1 MGGFSYICGDCTQ
14 ARNGTLSG
22 KRWVSGGGVP
32 ARVPR
37 LRHFPSERRKLLP
50 SALLFGRQGSGEGRS
65 ACFFCRYWEVT
76 MAAVDSDVE
85 SLPRGGFRCCLCRI
99 TTANRPSLD
108 AHLGGRKHRHLVEL
122 RAARKAQG
130 LRSVFVSG
138 FPRDVDST
146 QLSEYFEAFGP
157 VASVVM
163 DKDKG
168 VFAIVEMGD
177 VGARDAVLS
186 QPQHS
191 LRGHRLRVR
200 PREQK
205 EFQSPASKSPKGA
218 APDSHQLAK
227 ALAEASDV
235 GAQMVKLVGLR
246 ELSEAERQLRSLVV
260 SLMQEVFTEF
270 FPGCVVHPFG
280 SSINSF
286 DVHGCDLDLFLD
298 LGDLDEP
305 QPAPKPPESPSLD
318 SALASPLDPQA
329 LACISA
335 SPPGSQPPSS
345 PQDSEALD
353 FETPSSSLAPQT
365 PDSALASETLASPQS
380 LPPASPLQEDR
391 GEGDLGKS
399 LELAEALKGEKAE
412 GGAMLELVGSILRG
426 CVPGVYRVQTV
437 PSARRPVVKF
447 CHRPSGLHGDI
458 SLSNRL
464 ALHNSRFLSLCSELD
479 GRVRPLVY
487 TLRCWAQGRGLSGSG
502 PLLNNYAL
510 TLLVIY
516 FLQTRDPPVLPTVSQ
531 LTQKAGEGE
540 QVEVDGWDCSFPRDA
555 SRLEPSTNVEPLSSL
570 LAQFFSCVSCWDLR
584 GSLLSLREGQ
594 ALPVAGGLPSNLWGG
609 LRLGPLNL
617 QDPFDLSHNVA
628 ANVTCRVAGRL
639 QNCCRAAANYCRSL
653 QYQHRS
659 SRGRDWGL
667 LPLLQPSSPSSL
679 LSATPIPLP
688 LAPFTQLT
696 AALVQLLR
704 DALGCCIEQ
713 GTKRSRSE
721 GDAAGESPQGGTSKR
736 LKRDGRTQSCEE
748 GREEQQECAGGH
760 GEDGVEEMV
769 IEVGETV
776 QDWAMQSPGHPGE
789 LSLTTREHLV
799 TGEGG
804 QPGQVALAEQGPK
817 GPDAAQEGSQGET
830 GKGAALSSV
839 SWRCALWHR
848 VWQGRRRA
856 RRRLQQQTKEGS
868 AGTEWLKTEAQVT
881 QELRGLSGGEQRPGA
896 EPLLTFVAAASQ
908 ADQSLTVTPLQDSQG
923 LFPEL
928 HHFLQVFLPQA
939 LKHLLK

>member
-1 MGGFSYICGDCTQ
+1 
-14 ARNGTLSG
+14 
-22 KRWVSGGGVP
+22 
-32 ARVPR
+32 
-37 LRHFPSERRKLLP
+37 
-50 SALLFGRQGSGEGRS
+50 
-65 ACFFCRYWEVT
+65 
-76 MAAVDSDVE
+76 
-85 SLPRGGFRCCLCRI
+85 
-99 TTANRPSLD
+99 
-108 AHLGGRKHRHLVEL
+108 
-122 RAARKAQG
+122 
-130 LRSVFVSG
+130 
-138 FPRDVDST
+138 
-146 QLSEYFEAFGP
+146 
-157 VASVVM
+157 M

-177 VGARDAVLS
+177 VGAREAVLS

-191 LRGHRLRVR
+191 LGGHRLRVR

-205 EFQSPASKSPKGA
+205 EFQRPASKSPKGA
-218 APDSHQLAK
+218 APDSHQLAT
-227 ALAEASDV
+227 ALAEAPDV

-246 ELSEAERQLRSLVV
+246 ELSQAEQQLRSLVV
-260 SLMQEVFTEF
+260 ALIQEVFTEF

-298 LGDLDEP
+298 LGDLQEP
-305 QPAPKPPESPSLD
+305 QPAPKAPESPSLD

-329 LACISA
+329 LAGTPASPSDSQPPA
-335 SPPGSQPPSS
+335 SPPN
-345 PQDSEALD
+345 SEALD
-353 FETPSSSLAPQT
+353 FEIPSSSLAPRT

-391 GEGDLGKS
+391 GEGDLGKV
-399 LELAEALKGEKAE
+399 LELVEALKGEKTE
-412 GGAMLELVGSILRG
+412 QGAMLELVGSILRG

-479 GRVRPLVY
+479 ERVRPLVY
-487 TLRCWAQGRGLSGSG
+487 TVRCWAQGRGLSGSG

-516 FLQTRDPPVLPTVSQ
+516 FLQTRNPPVLPTVTQ

-555 SRLEPSTNVEPLSSL
+555 SRLEPSTNKEPLSSL
-570 LAQFFSCVSCWDLR
+570 LAQFFSCVSCLDLR

-594 ALPVAGGLPSNLWGG
+594 ALPIAGGLPSNLWEG
-609 LRLGPLNL
+609 LRLGPMNL

-628 ANVTCRVAGRL
+628 ANVTTRVVGRL

-679 LSATPIPLP
+679 LSETPIPLP
-688 LAPFTQLT
+688 TAPFTQLT
-696 AALVQLLR
+696 AALVQVLR
-704 DALGCCIEQ
+704 EALGCHIEQ
-713 GTKRSRSE
+713 GTKRLRSE
-721 GDAAGESPQGGTSKR
+721 GGGTGDSPRGESCKR
-736 LKRDGRTQSCEE
+736 LKLDGQNKGSEE
-748 GREEQQECAGGH
+748 RAQEQKGCAGDH
-760 GEDGVEEMV
+760 SEDGVEEMV
-769 IEVGETV
+769 IEGGEMA
-776 QDWAMQSPGHPGE
+776 QDWAMQSPGEPGE
-789 LSLTTREHLV
+789 PPLTTAKLLA
-799 TGEGG
+799 TGEEEQSGHT
-804 QPGQVALAEQGPK
+804 VLAEQGPK
-817 GPDAAQEGSQGET
+817 GPRAAQEGSEVET
-830 GKGAALSSV
+830 RKGASLSSV
-839 SWRCALWHR
+839 SWRCTLWHR

-856 RRRLQQQTKEGS
+856 RRCLRQQTKEGGGGG
-868 AGTEWLKTEAQVT
+868 AGTGVEWLATEARVT
-881 QELRGLSGGEQRPGA
+881 QELRALSSAEQRPDT
-896 EPLLTFVAAASQ
+896 EPLLTFVVSVSQ
-908 ADQSLTVTPLQDSQG
+908 ADQALTVTPLQDSQG
-923 LFPEL
+923 LFPDL

-939 LKHLLK
+939 LRNLLK

>member
-1 MGGFSYICGDCTQ
+1 
-14 ARNGTLSG
+14 
-22 KRWVSGGGVP
+22 
-32 ARVPR
+32 
-37 LRHFPSERRKLLP
+37 
-50 SALLFGRQGSGEGRS
+50 
-65 ACFFCRYWEVT
+65 
-76 MAAVDSDVE
+76 MAAVGSDVE
-85 SLPRGGFRCCLCRI
+85 SLPRGGFRCCLCRV

-122 RAARKAQG
+122 RATRKAQG

-138 FPRDVDST
+138 FPRDADSA
-146 QLSEYFEAFGP
+146 QLSEYFQAFGP

-177 VGARDAVLS
+177 VAARDAVLS

-191 LRGHRLRVR
+191 LGGRRLRVR

-205 EFQSPASKSPKGA
+205 EFQCPASKSPKGA
-218 APDSHQLAK
+218 APDSQQLIR
-227 ALAEASDV
+227 ALAEVPDV
-235 GAQMVKLVGLR
+235 GAQMTKLVGLR
-246 ELSEAERQLRSLVV
+246 ELTEAERQLRSLVV
-260 SLMQEVFTEF
+260 ALMQEVFTEF

-286 DVHGCDLDLFLD
+286 DVHDCDLDLFLD
-298 LGDLDEP
+298 LGDLDDP
-305 QPAPKPPESPSLD
+305 QPVPKSPESPSLD

-329 LACISA
+329 LACTPA
-335 SPPGSQPPSS
+335 SPLDSQPPSS

-353 FETPSSSLAPQT
+353 FEIPSSSMAPQT

-391 GEGDLGKS
+391 GEEGDLSKA
-399 LELAEALKGEKAE
+399 LEVAEALKGEKTE
-412 GGAMLELVGSILRG
+412 GAAMLELVGSILRG

-447 CHRPSGLHGDI
+447 SHRPSGLHGDV

-479 GRVRPLVY
+479 ERVRPLVY
-487 TLRCWAQGRGLSGSG
+487 TIRCWAQGRGLSGSG

-555 SRLEPSTNVEPLSSL
+555 SNLEPSTNKESLSCL

-584 GSLLSLREGQ
+584 GSLLSLREGL
-594 ALPVAGGLPSNLWGG
+594 ALPVAPPPSDRWEG
-609 LRLGPLNL
+609 LRLGPMNL

-628 ANVTCRVAGRL
+628 ANVTSRVAGRL

-653 QYQHRS
+653 QYQRRS

-667 LPLLQPSSPSSL
+667 LPLLQPSSPSAL

-688 LAPFTQLT
+688 PAPFPQLT
-696 AALVQLLR
+696 AALAQALKE
-704 DALGCCIEQ
+704 ALGCHIDQ
-713 GTKRSRSE
+713 GTKRLRSE
-721 GDAAGESPQGGTSKR
+721 AGGGGDSPHGRTSKR
-736 LKRDGRTQSCEE
+736 LKLEGQESSEE
-748 GREEQQECAGGH
+748 GQEERQRCAGEPVE

-769 IEVGETV
+769 IEEPL
-776 QDWAMQSPGHPGE
+776 QDWAMQSPG
-789 LSLTTREHLV
+789 
-799 TGEGG
+799 
-804 QPGQVALAEQGPK
+804 QPGGPALPTEQHPPGGEEGQSGPAVLAEQR
-817 GPDAAQEGSQGET
+817 EGSQRT
-830 GKGAALSSV
+830 PLPSV

-856 RRRLQQQTKEGS
+856 RRRLQQQTKEGG
-868 AGTEWLKTEAQVT
+868 AGGPGTGTEWLATEVRVT
-881 QELRGLSGGEQRPGA
+881 QELRGPSRTQRGSET
-896 EPLLTFVAAASQ
+896 EPLLTFVVSISPV
-908 ADQSLTVTPLQDSQG
+908 DQTLTVTPLQDPQG
-923 LFPEL
+923 LFPDL
-928 HHFLQVFLPQA
+928 HHFLQIFVPQA
-939 LKHLLK
+939 LRNLLK

>member
-1 MGGFSYICGDCTQ
+1 MSNCCRVGVS
-14 ARNGTLSG
+14 AAASATLLQ
-22 KRWVSGGGVP
+22 P
-32 ARVPR
+32 
-37 LRHFPSERRKLLP
+37 
-50 SALLFGRQGSGEGRS
+50 
-65 ACFFCRYWEVT
+65 T
-76 MAAVDSDVE
+76 
-85 SLPRGGFRCCLCRI
+85 
-99 TTANRPSLD
+99 
-108 AHLGGRKHRHLVEL
+108 
-122 RAARKAQG
+122 
-130 LRSVFVSG
+130 
-138 FPRDVDST
+138 
-146 QLSEYFEAFGP
+146 
-157 VASVVM
+157 
-163 DKDKG
+163 G

-177 VGARDAVLS
+177 VGARDAVLA

-191 LRGHRLRVR
+191 LGGHRLRVR

-205 EFQSPASKSPKGA
+205 EFQCPASRSPKGV
-218 APDSHQLAK
+218 APDSQQLVR
-227 ALAEASDV
+227 ALAEVPDV
-235 GAQMVKLVGLR
+235 GAQMTKLVGLR
-246 ELSEAERQLRSLVV
+246 ELTEAERQLRSLVV
-260 SLMQEVFTEF
+260 ALMQEVFTEF

-286 DVHGCDLDLFLD
+286 DVHDCDLDLFLD

-305 QPAPKPPESPSLD
+305 QPVSKPPESPSLD

-329 LACISA
+329 LACTPA
-335 SPPGSQPPSS
+335 SPPDSQPPSS
-345 PQDSEALD
+345 PQVSETLD
-353 FETPSSSLAPQT
+353 FEIPSSSLAPRT

-391 GEGDLGKS
+391 GEGDLSKA
-399 LELAEALKGEKAE
+399 LEIAEALRGEKTE
-412 GGAMLELVGSILRG
+412 GAAMLDLVGSILRG

-447 CHRPSGLHGDI
+447 CHRPSGLRGDV

-479 GRVRPLVY
+479 ERVRPLVY
-487 TLRCWAQGRGLSGSG
+487 TIRCWAQGRGLSGSG

-555 SRLEPSTNVEPLSSL
+555 SNLEPSTNKEPLSSL

-594 ALPVAGGLPSNLWGG
+594 ALPVTPPPSDHWEG
-609 LRLGPLNL
+609 LRLGPMNL

-628 ANVTCRVAGRL
+628 ANVTSRVAGRL

-653 QYQHRS
+653 QYQRRS

-667 LPLLQPSSPSSL
+667 LPLLQPSSPSAL

-688 LAPFTQLT
+688 PAPFPQLT
-696 AALVQLLR
+696 AALVQALKE
-704 DALGCCIEQ
+704 ALGCHIEQ
-713 GTKRSRSE
+713 GTKRLRSE
-721 GDAAGESPQGGTSKR
+721 GGGVGETLQGGMSKR
-736 LKRDGRTQSCEE
+736 LKLDGQKSSEE
-748 GREEQQECAGGH
+748 GKEEQQGCAGEP

-769 IEVGETV
+769 IEAGEPL
-776 QDWAMQSPGHPGE
+776 QDWAMQSPG
-789 LSLTTREHLV
+789 
-799 TGEGG
+799 
-804 QPGQVALAEQGPK
+804 QPGDPALPTGQCQTLGDEGQSGPAVLAEQ
-817 GPDAAQEGSQGET
+817 QEGPQGET
-830 GKGAALSSV
+830 GKGTSLSSV

-856 RRRLQQQTKEGS
+856 RRRLQQQTKEGGGGGPRTG
-868 AGTEWLKTEAQVT
+868 AEWLATEARVT
-881 QELRGLSGGEQRPGA
+881 QELRGPSSAERGSEA
-896 EPLLTFVAAASQ
+896 EPLLTFVVSTSP

-923 LFPEL
+923 LFPDL
-928 HHFLQVFLPQA
+928 HHFLQIFVPQA
-939 LKHLLK
+939 LRNLK

>member
-1 MGGFSYICGDCTQ
+1 
-14 ARNGTLSG
+14 
-22 KRWVSGGGVP
+22 
-32 ARVPR
+32 
-37 LRHFPSERRKLLP
+37 
-50 SALLFGRQGSGEGRS
+50 
-65 ACFFCRYWEVT
+65 
-76 MAAVDSDVE
+76 MAAVGSDVE
-85 SLPRGGFRCCLCRI
+85 SLPRGAFRCRLCHV

-146 QLSEYFEAFGP
+146 QLSEYFQAFGP

-177 VGARDAVLS
+177 VGSREAVLS

-191 LRGHRLRVR
+191 LGGQRLRVR

-205 EFQSPASKSPKGA
+205 EFQKPASKSPKGA
-218 APDSHQLAK
+218 APDSHQLAT
-227 ALAEASDV
+227 ALAEAPDV
-235 GAQMVKLVGLR
+235 GAQMAKLVGLR
-246 ELSEAERQLRSLVV
+246 ELSQAERQLRSLVV
-260 SLMQEVFTEF
+260 ALIQEVFTEF

-286 DVHGCDLDLFLD
+286 DVHDCDLDLFLD
-298 LGDLDEP
+298 LGDLEEP
-305 QPAPKPPESPSLD
+305 PPVPKAPESPSLD

-329 LACISA
+329 LACTPA
-335 SPPGSQPPSS
+335 SSSDSQPPAS

-353 FETPSSSLAPQT
+353 FEIPSSSVAPQT

-391 GEGDLGKS
+391 GEGELGKA
-399 LELAEALKGEKAE
+399 LELAEAPKGEKTE
-412 GGAMLELVGSILRG
+412 QGAMLELVGSILRG

-447 CHRPSGLHGDI
+447 CHRPSGLHGDV

-479 GRVRPLVY
+479 ERVRPLVY
-487 TLRCWAQGRGLSGSG
+487 TLRCWAQGRGL
-502 PLLNNYAL
+502 
-510 TLLVIY
+510 T
-516 FLQTRDPPVLPTVSQ
+516 
-531 LTQKAGEGE
+531 GEGE
-540 QVEVDGWDCSFPRDA
+540 QVVVDGWDCSFPRDA
-555 SRLEPSTNVEPLSSL
+555 SRLEPSANKEPLSSL

-594 ALPVAGGLPSNLWGG
+594 ALPVAGGLPSNRWEG
-609 LRLGPLNL
+609 LRLGPMNL

-628 ANVTCRVAGRL
+628 ANVTSRVAGRL
-639 QNCCRAAANYCRSL
+639 QNCCRAAASYCRSL

-667 LPLLQPSSPSSL
+667 LPLLQPSSPSAL
-679 LSATPIPLP
+679 LSATPIPFP
-688 LAPFTQLT
+688 PAPFTQLT
-696 AALVQLLR
+696 AALAQVLR
-704 DALGCCIEQ
+704 EALGCQLEQ
-713 GTKRSRSE
+713 GTKRLRPE
-721 GDAAGESPQGGTSKR
+721 GGGTGDPPREGSRKR
-736 LKRDGRTQSCEE
+736 LKIDRQKNSPEDG
-748 GREEQQECAGGH
+748 EQEPQGCAGAPS
-760 GEDGVEEMV
+760 GEGLEEMV
-769 IEVGETV
+769 TEVGEAT
-776 QDWAMQSPGHPGE
+776 QDWALQSPGQPAAPPLPTAKLLAPGE
-789 LSLTTREHLV
+789 E
-799 TGEGG
+799 
-804 QPGQVALAEQGPK
+804 QPGHAGPQAAEEGAQV
-817 GPDAAQEGSQGET
+817 ET
-830 GKGAALSSV
+830 KKGASLSPV

-856 RRRLQQQTKEGS
+856 RRCLQQQAT
-868 AGTEWLKTEAQVT
+868 AGTAGGAGTGVAWLATEARVT
-881 QELRGLSGGEQRPGA
+881 QELRALGSAEQRPEA
-896 EPLLTFVAAASQ
+896 EPLLTFVVSASQ
-908 ADQSLTVTPLQDSQG
+908 ADQALTVTPLQDSQG
-923 LFPEL
+923 LFPDL

-939 LKHLLK
+939 LRSLLK

>member
-1 MGGFSYICGDCTQ
+1 
-14 ARNGTLSG
+14 
-22 KRWVSGGGVP
+22 
-32 ARVPR
+32 
-37 LRHFPSERRKLLP
+37 
-50 SALLFGRQGSGEGRS
+50 
-65 ACFFCRYWEVT
+65 

-85 SLPRGGFRCCLCRI
+85 PLPRGGFRCCLCHV
-99 TTANRPSLD
+99 TTANRPSLE

-146 QLSEYFEAFGP
+146 QLSEYFQAFGP

-177 VGARDAVLS
+177 VGAREAVLS

-191 LRGHRLRVR
+191 LGGHRLRVR

-205 EFQSPASKSPKGA
+205 EFQSPASKSPKGV

-227 ALAEASDV
+227 ALAEAPDV
-235 GAQMVKLVGLR
+235 EAQMVKLVGLR

-260 SLMQEVFTEF
+260 ALVQEVFTEF

-305 QPAPKPPESPSLD
+305 QPAPKAAESPSLD

-329 LACISA
+329 LACTPA
-335 SPPGSQPPSS
+335 SPPDSQPPAS

-353 FETPSSSLAPQT
+353 CEAPSSSLAPRT

-380 LPPASPLQEDR
+380 LPTSSPLQEDR
-391 GEGDLGKS
+391 GEGGLGKAM
-399 LELAEALKGEKAE
+399 EPAEALKGEKAE

-555 SRLEPSTNVEPLSSL
+555 SRLEPSTNKESLSSL

-594 ALPVAGGLPSNLWGG
+594 ALPVAGGLPSNLWEG
-609 LRLGPLNL
+609 LRLGPMNL

-628 ANVTCRVAGRL
+628 ANVTSRVAGRL
-639 QNCCRAAANYCRSL
+639 QNCCQAAASYCRSL
-653 QYQHRS
+653 QYQCRS

-688 LAPFTQLT
+688 PAPFTQLT
-696 AALVQLLR
+696 AALAQVLQE
-704 DALGCCIEQ
+704 ALGCHIEQ
-713 GTKRSRSE
+713 GTKRLRSE
-721 GDAAGESPQGGTSKR
+721 GGGTGEPPQGGTSKR
-736 LKRDGRTQSCEE
+736 LKLDGQKKSCEE
-748 GREEQQECAGGH
+748 GQEEQQGCARDH
-760 GEDGVEEMV
+760 GEEGVEEMV
-769 IEVGETV
+769 IEVGESV
-776 QDWAMQSPGHPGE
+776 QDCAMRSP
-789 LSLTTREHLV
+789 
-799 TGEGG
+799 G
-804 QPGQVALAEQGPK
+804 QPGEPAPMAGRHLGTGEEGQSGPAALAEQGPR
-817 GPDAAQEGSQGET
+817 GPEAAREGSRAEA
-830 GKGAALSSV
+830 GKGASLSSV
-839 SWRCALWHR
+839 GWRCALCHR

-856 RRRLQQQTKEGS
+856 RRRLQQQTKEGGGAG
-868 AGTEWLKTEAQVT
+868 AGTGAEWLATEARVT
-881 QELRGLSGGEQRPGA
+881 RQLRGLSSTEQAPGA
-896 EPLLTFVAAASQ
+896 EPLLTFVVSVSQ
-908 ADQSLTVTPLQDSQG
+908 ADQTLTVTPLRDSQG
-923 LFPEL
+923 LFPDL

-939 LKHLLK
+939 LRNLLK

>member
-1 MGGFSYICGDCTQ
+1 
-14 ARNGTLSG
+14 
-22 KRWVSGGGVP
+22 
-32 ARVPR
+32 
-37 LRHFPSERRKLLP
+37 
-50 SALLFGRQGSGEGRS
+50 
-65 ACFFCRYWEVT
+65 

-85 SLPRGGFRCCLCRI
+85 SLPRGGFRCCLCHV

-138 FPRDVDST
+138 FPRNVDST
-146 QLSEYFEAFGP
+146 QLSEYFQAFGP

-177 VGARDAVLS
+177 VGAREAVLS

-191 LRGHRLRVR
+191 LGGHRLRVR

-205 EFQSPASKSPKGA
+205 EFQRPASKSPKGA
-218 APDSHQLAK
+218 APDSHQLAT
-227 ALAEASDV
+227 ALAEAPDV

-246 ELSEAERQLRSLVV
+246 ELSQAEQQLRSLVV
-260 SLMQEVFTEF
+260 ALIQEVFTEF

-298 LGDLDEP
+298 LGDLQEP
-305 QPAPKPPESPSLD
+305 QPAPKAPESPSLD

-329 LACISA
+329 LAGTPASPSDSQPPA
-335 SPPGSQPPSS
+335 SPPN
-345 PQDSEALD
+345 SEALD
-353 FETPSSSLAPQT
+353 FEIPSSSLAPRT

-391 GEGDLGKS
+391 GEGDLGKV
-399 LELAEALKGEKAE
+399 LELVEALKGEKTE
-412 GGAMLELVGSILRG
+412 QGAMLELVGSILRG

-479 GRVRPLVY
+479 ERVRPLVY
-487 TLRCWAQGRGLSGSG
+487 TVRCWAQGRGLSGSG

-516 FLQTRDPPVLPTVSQ
+516 FLQTRNPPVLPTVTQ
-531 LTQKAGEGE
+531 LTQKAG
-540 QVEVDGWDCSFPRDA
+540 
-555 SRLEPSTNVEPLSSL
+555 SL
-570 LAQFFSCVSCWDLR
+570 LAQFFSCVSCLDLR

-594 ALPVAGGLPSNLWGG
+594 ALPIAGGLPSNLWEG
-609 LRLGPLNL
+609 LRLGPMNL

-628 ANVTCRVAGRL
+628 ANVTTRVVGRL

-679 LSATPIPLP
+679 LSETPIPLP
-688 LAPFTQLT
+688 TAPFTQLT
-696 AALVQLLR
+696 AALVQVLR
-704 DALGCCIEQ
+704 EALGCHIEQ
-713 GTKRSRSE
+713 GTKRLRSE
-721 GDAAGESPQGGTSKR
+721 GGGTGDSPRGESCKR
-736 LKRDGRTQSCEE
+736 LKLDGQNKGSEE
-748 GREEQQECAGGH
+748 RAQEQKGCAGDH
-760 GEDGVEEMV
+760 SEDGVEEMV
-769 IEVGETV
+769 IEGGEMA
-776 QDWAMQSPGHPGE
+776 QDWAMQSPGEPGE
-789 LSLTTREHLV
+789 PPLTTAKLLA
-799 TGEGG
+799 TGEEEQSGHT
-804 QPGQVALAEQGPK
+804 VLAEQGPK
-817 GPDAAQEGSQGET
+817 GPRAAQEGSEVET
-830 GKGAALSSV
+830 RKGASLSSV
-839 SWRCALWHR
+839 SWRCTLWHR

-856 RRRLQQQTKEGS
+856 RRCLRQQTKEGGGGG
-868 AGTEWLKTEAQVT
+868 AGTGVEWLATEARVT
-881 QELRGLSGGEQRPGA
+881 QELRALSSAEQRPDT
-896 EPLLTFVAAASQ
+896 EPLLTFVVSVSQ
-908 ADQSLTVTPLQDSQG
+908 ADQALTVTPLQDSQG
-923 LFPEL
+923 LFPDL

-939 LKHLLK
+939 LRNLLK

>member
-1 MGGFSYICGDCTQ
+1 
-14 ARNGTLSG
+14 
-22 KRWVSGGGVP
+22 
-32 ARVPR
+32 
-37 LRHFPSERRKLLP
+37 
-50 SALLFGRQGSGEGRS
+50 
-65 ACFFCRYWEVT
+65 

-85 SLPRGGFRCCLCRI
+85 SLPRGAFRCCLCHV

-138 FPRDVDST
+138 FPRNVDST
-146 QLSEYFEAFGP
+146 QLSEYFQAFGP

-177 VGARDAVLS
+177 VGAQEALLS

-191 LRGHRLRVR
+191 LGGHRLRVR

-205 EFQSPASKSPKGA
+205 EFQRPASKSPKGA
-218 APDSHQLAK
+218 APDGHQLAT
-227 ALAEASDV
+227 ALAEAPDV

-246 ELSEAERQLRSLVV
+246 ELSQAERQLRSLVV
-260 SLMQEVFTEF
+260 ALIQEVFTEF

-280 SSINSF
+280 SSVNSF

-298 LGDLDEP
+298 LGDLEEP
-305 QPAPKPPESPSLD
+305 QPVPKAPESPSLD
-318 SALASPLDPQA
+318 SALASPVDPQA
-329 LACISA
+329 LACTPA
-335 SPPGSQPPSS
+335 SPPDSQPPSS

-353 FETPSSSLAPQT
+353 LEIPSSSLAPRT

-380 LPPASPLQEDR
+380 LPPASPLQEDQ
-391 GEGDLGKS
+391 GEGDLGKA
-399 LELAEALKGEKAE
+399 LELAEALKGEKTE
-412 GGAMLELVGSILRG
+412 QGAMLELVGSILRG

-447 CHRPSGLHGDI
+447 CHRPSGLHGDV

-487 TLRCWAQGRGLSGSG
+487 TVRCWAQGRGLSGSG

-531 LTQKAGEGE
+531 LTQEAGEGE

-555 SRLEPSTNVEPLSSL
+555 SRLEPSTNKEPLSSL
-570 LAQFFSCVSCWDLR
+570 LAQFFSCVSGWDLR

-594 ALPVAGGLPSNLWGG
+594 ALPVAEGLPSNLWEG
-609 LRLGPLNL
+609 LRLGPMNL

-628 ANVTCRVAGRL
+628 ANVTSRVAGRL

-653 QYQHRS
+653 QYQQRS

-688 LAPFTQLT
+688 PAPFSQLT
-696 AALVQLLR
+696 AALAQVLR
-704 DALGCCIEQ
+704 EALGCHIEQ
-713 GTKRSRSE
+713 GTKRLRSE
-721 GDAAGESPQGGTSKR
+721 GGGTGDSPRGGSRKR
-736 LKRDGRTQSCEE
+736 LKLEEQKKSSEE
-748 GREEQQECAGGH
+748 GEPEQQGCGGEH
-760 GEDGVEEMV
+760 GKDGVEEMV

-776 QDWAMQSPGHPGE
+776 QDWAMRSPGQSGE
-789 LSLTTREHLV
+789 PPLTTAKHLA
-799 TGEGG
+799 TGEEEQSGHT
-804 QPGQVALAEQGPK
+804 VLAEQGPT
-817 GPDAAQEGSQGET
+817 GPQAAQEGSQVETAKGES
-830 GKGAALSSV
+830 LSSV
-839 SWRCALWHR
+839 SWRCALGHR

-856 RRRLQQQTKEGS
+856 RRRLQQQTKGGGGS
-868 AGTEWLKTEAQVT
+868 GGGGAGTGVEWLATEARVT
-881 QELRGLSGGEQRPGA
+881 QELRGLSGAEQRPEA
-896 EPLLTFVAAASQ
+896 EPLLVFVASVSR
-908 ADQSLTVTPLQDSQG
+908 ADPALTVTPLQDAQG
-923 LFPEL
+923 LFPDL

-939 LKHLLK
+939 LRNLLK

>member
-1 MGGFSYICGDCTQ
+1 
-14 ARNGTLSG
+14 
-22 KRWVSGGGVP
+22 
-32 ARVPR
+32 
-37 LRHFPSERRKLLP
+37 
-50 SALLFGRQGSGEGRS
+50 
-65 ACFFCRYWEVT
+65 

-85 SLPRGGFRCCLCRI
+85 SLSRGGFRCRLCHV

-138 FPRDVDST
+138 FPRDVNSA
-146 QLSEYFEAFGP
+146 QLSEYFQAFGP

-177 VGARDAVLS
+177 MGAREAVLS
-186 QPQHS
+186 QSQHS
-191 LRGHRLRVR
+191 LGGHRLRVR

-227 ALAEASDV
+227 ALAEAPDV
-235 GAQMVKLVGLR
+235 EAQMVKLVQLR
-246 ELSEAERQLRSLVV
+246 ELSEAEQQLRSLVV
-260 SLMQEVFTEF
+260 ALMQEVFTEF

-298 LGDLDEP
+298 LGDLEEP
-305 QPAPKPPESPSLD
+305 QSVLKAPESPSLD

-329 LACISA
+329 LACALA
-335 SPPGSQPPSS
+335 SPLGSQSPAS

-353 FETPSSSLAPQT
+353 CGTPSSSLAPQT
-365 PDSALASETLASPQS
+365 PDSALASETVASPQS

-391 GEGDLGKS
+391 GEQDLGKA
-399 LELAEALKGEKAE
+399 LELAEAPKGEKPE
-412 GGAMLELVGSILRG
+412 GAAMLELVGSILRG

-447 CHRPSGLHGDI
+447 CHRPSGLHGDV

-570 LAQFFSCVSCWDLR
+570 LAQFFSCVSGWDLA

-594 ALPVAGGLPSNLWGG
+594 ALPVAGGLPSNLWEG
-609 LRLGPLNL
+609 LRLGPMNL

-628 ANVTCRVAGRL
+628 ANVTSRVVGRL

-679 LSATPIPLP
+679 LSAMPIPLP
-688 LAPFTQLT
+688 PFPFPQLS
-696 AALVQLLR
+696 AAVVQVLR
-704 DALGCCIEQ
+704 EALGCHIEQ
-713 GTKRSRSE
+713 GTKRPRSE
-721 GDAAGESPQGGTSKR
+721 GCGIEESLQGGTNKR
-736 LKRDGRTQSCEE
+736 LKLDGQKKSCEE
-748 GREEQQECAGGH
+748 GKEEQQGCVGDH
-760 GEDGVEEMV
+760 SEDGVEEMV
-769 IEVGETV
+769 IEVGETP
-776 QDWAMQSPGHPGE
+776 QDWAMQSPGQSGE
-789 LSLTTREHLV
+789 PPLMTRKYLA
-799 TGEGG
+799 TGEEG
-804 QPGQVALAEQGPK
+804 QPGHVVLLAEQGPM
-817 GPDAAQEGSQGET
+817 GPKVAQEEMKGET
-830 GKGAALSSV
+830 GKGASSLSSV

-856 RRRLQQQTKEGS
+856 RRRLQQQTKEGDGGN
-868 AGTEWLKTEAQVT
+868 AGVGAEWLAVEAQVT
-881 QELRGLSGGEQRPGA
+881 QELGGLNCCEQRPET
-896 EPLLTFVAAASQ
+896 EPLLAFVASASE
-908 ADQSLTVTPLQDSQG
+908 ADRTLTVTPLRDSQG
-923 LFPEL
+923 LFPDL

-939 LKHLLK
+939 LRKLL

>member
-1 MGGFSYICGDCTQ
+1 M
-14 ARNGTLSG
+14 
-22 KRWVSGGGVP
+22 
-32 ARVPR
+32 
-37 LRHFPSERRKLLP
+37 
-50 SALLFGRQGSGEGRS
+50 
-65 ACFFCRYWEVT
+65 
-76 MAAVDSDVE
+76 
-85 SLPRGGFRCCLCRI
+85 
-99 TTANRPSLD
+99 
-108 AHLGGRKHRHLVEL
+108 
-122 RAARKAQG
+122 
-130 LRSVFVSG
+130 FVSG
-138 FPRDVDST
+138 FPRNVDSA
-146 QLSEYFEAFGP
+146 QLSEYFQAFGP

-177 VGARDAVLS
+177 VGAREAVLS

-191 LRGHRLRVR
+191 LGGQRLRVR

-205 EFQSPASKSPKGA
+205 EFQRPASKSPKGA
-218 APDSHQLAK
+218 APDSHQLAA
-227 ALAEASDV
+227 ALAEAPDV

-246 ELSEAERQLRSLVV
+246 ELSQAERQLRSLVV
-260 SLMQEVFTEF
+260 ALIQEVFTEF

-280 SSINSF
+280 SSVNSF
-286 DVHGCDLDLFLD
+286 DVHDCDLDLFLD
-298 LGDLDEP
+298 LGDLEEP
-305 QPAPKPPESPSLD
+305 QPVPKAPESPSLD

-329 LACISA
+329 LACTPA
-335 SPPGSQPPSS
+335 SPSDSQPPAS
-345 PQDSEALD
+345 PHGSEALD
-353 FETPSSSLAPQT
+353 FEIPPSSLAPRT

-391 GEGDLGKS
+391 GEGEQGKA
-399 LELAEALKGEKAE
+399 LELAEAPKGEKTE
-412 GGAMLELVGSILRG
+412 QGAMLELVGSILRG

-479 GRVRPLVY
+479 ERVRPLVY

-540 QVEVDGWDCSFPRDA
+540 QVAVDGWDCSFPRDA
-555 SRLEPSTNVEPLSSL
+555 SRLEPSTNKEPLSSL

-584 GSLLSLREGQ
+584 GSLLSLREGR
-594 ALPVAGGLPSNLWGG
+594 ALPVAGGLPSNLWEG
-609 LRLGPLNL
+609 LRLGPMNL

-628 ANVTCRVAGRL
+628 ANVTSRVAGRL
-639 QNCCRAAANYCRSL
+639 QNCCRAAASYCRSL

-667 LPLLQPSSPSSL
+667 LPLLQPSSPSAL

-688 LAPFTQLT
+688 PAPFPQLS
-696 AALVQLLR
+696 AALAQVLR
-704 DALGCCIEQ
+704 EALGCQLEQ
-713 GTKRSRSE
+713 GTKRLRSE
-721 GDAAGESPQGGTSKR
+721 GGGTGDSPREGPCKR
-736 LKRDGRTQSCEE
+736 LKLDRQTESSEQGE
-748 GREEQQECAGGH
+748 REQEQQGCAGGRS
-760 GEDGVEEMV
+760 EEGVEEMV
-769 IEVGETV
+769 VEVGETA
-776 QDWAMQSPGHPGE
+776 QDWALRSPGQPGAPP
-789 LSLTTREHLV
+789 LPTAQLLA
-799 TGEGG
+799 TGEGE
-804 QPGQVALAEQGPK
+804 QPGHAVLAEQGPP
-817 GPDAAQEGSQGET
+817 GPPAAREGSPVET
-830 GKGAALSSV
+830 RKGAPRSPV

-856 RRRLQQQTKEGS
+856 RRCLQQQTQEG
-868 AGTEWLKTEAQVT
+868 AGGRTGTGAEWLATEAQVT
-881 QELRGLSGGEQRPGA
+881 QELRALGSGEQRPEA
-896 EPLLTFVAAASQ
+896 EPLLTFVVSASQ
-908 ADQSLTVTPLQDSQG
+908 ADQALTVTPLQDSQG

-939 LKHLLK
+939 LRNVLK

>member
-1 MGGFSYICGDCTQ
+1 
-14 ARNGTLSG
+14 
-22 KRWVSGGGVP
+22 
-32 ARVPR
+32 
-37 LRHFPSERRKLLP
+37 
-50 SALLFGRQGSGEGRS
+50 
-65 ACFFCRYWEVT
+65 

-85 SLPRGGFRCCLCRI
+85 SLPRGGFRCCLCHV
-99 TTANRPSLD
+99 TTANRPSLH

-138 FPRDVDST
+138 FPRDVDSA
-146 QLSEYFEAFGP
+146 QLSEYFQAFGS

-177 VGARDAVLS
+177 VGAREAVLS

-191 LRGHRLRVR
+191 LGGHRLRVR

-227 ALAEASDV
+227 ALAEAPDV

-260 SLMQEVFTEF
+260 ALMQEVFTEF

-298 LGDLDEP
+298 LGDLEEP
-305 QPAPKPPESPSLD
+305 QPAPKAPESPSLD

-329 LACISA
+329 LAGTPA
-335 SPPGSQPPSS
+335 SPPDSQPPAS

-353 FETPSSSLAPQT
+353 FEIPSSSLAPRT

-391 GEGDLGKS
+391 GEGDPGKS
-399 LELAEALKGEKAE
+399 LELAEAPTGEKTE
-412 GGAMLELVGSILRG
+412 GVAMLELVGSILRG

-447 CHRPSGLHGDI
+447 CHRPSGLHG
-458 SLSNRL
+458 
-464 ALHNSRFLSLCSELD
+464 
-479 GRVRPLVY
+479 
-487 TLRCWAQGRGLSGSG
+487 SG

-516 FLQTRDPPVLPTVSQ
+516 FLQTRDPPVLPTVAQ
-531 LTQKAGEGE
+531 LTQKAGEDE

-555 SRLEPSTNVEPLSSL
+555 SRLEPSTNKEPLSSL

-594 ALPVAGGLPSNLWGG
+594 ALPVAGGLPSSLWEG
-609 LRLGPLNL
+609 LRLGPMNL

-628 ANVTCRVAGRL
+628 ANVTSRVAGRL

-653 QYQHRS
+653 QYQRRS

-688 LAPFTQLT
+688 PAPFTQLT
-696 AALVQLLR
+696 AALVQVLR
-704 DALGCCIEQ
+704 EALGCHIEQ
-713 GTKRSRSE
+713 GTKRLRSE
-721 GDAAGESPQGGTSKR
+721 GGGTGESPQGGTSKR
-736 LKRDGRTQSCEE
+736 LKLDGQNKSCEE
-748 GREEQQECAGGH
+748 GKEEQQGCAGDH

-769 IEVGETV
+769 IEVGETGE
-776 QDWAMQSPGHPGE
+776 DWAMWSPAQPGE
-789 LSLTTREHLV
+789 PPLMTRKHV
-799 TGEGG
+799 VAGEEG
-804 QPGQVALAEQGPK
+804 PSSHAALAEQGPK
-817 GPDAAQEGSQGET
+817 GPEAAREGSQSET
-830 GKGAALSSV
+830 GKGASLSSV

-856 RRRLQQQTKEGS
+856 RRRLQQQTKQGGGGG
-868 AGTEWLKTEAQVT
+868 AGTGAEWLATEARVT
-881 QELRGLSGGEQRPGA
+881 QELRGLSSAEQRPEA

-908 ADQSLTVTPLQDSQG
+908 ADHTLTVTPLQDAQG
-923 LFPEL
+923 LFPDL
-928 HHFLQVFLPQA
+928 YHFLQVFLPQA
-939 LKHLLK
+939 LRNLLK

>member
-1 MGGFSYICGDCTQ
+1 
-14 ARNGTLSG
+14 
-22 KRWVSGGGVP
+22 
-32 ARVPR
+32 
-37 LRHFPSERRKLLP
+37 
-50 SALLFGRQGSGEGRS
+50 
-65 ACFFCRYWEVT
+65 

-85 SLPRGGFRCCLCRI
+85 PLPRGGFRCCLCHV
-99 TTANRPSLD
+99 TTANRPSLE

-138 FPRDVDST
+138 FPRDVGST
-146 QLSEYFEAFGP
+146 QLSEYFQAFGP

-177 VGARDAVLS
+177 VGAREAVLS

-191 LRGHRLRVR
+191 LGGHRLRVR

-205 EFQSPASKSPKGA
+205 EFQSPASKSPKGV
-218 APDSHQLAK
+218 APDSYQLAK
-227 ALAEASDV
+227 ALAEAPDV
-235 GAQMVKLVGLR
+235 EAQMAKLVGLR

-260 SLMQEVFTEF
+260 ALVQEVFTEF

-305 QPAPKPPESPSLD
+305 QPAPKAAESPSLD

-329 LACISA
+329 LACIPA
-335 SPPGSQPPSS
+335 SPPDSQPPAS

-353 FETPSSSLAPQT
+353 CEVPSSSLAPRT

-380 LPPASPLQEDR
+380 LPPSSPLQEDQ
-391 GEGDLGKS
+391 GEGDLGKAM
-399 LELAEALKGEKAE
+399 ELAEALKGEKVE
-412 GGAMLELVGSILRG
+412 GGAMLELVGSILRR

-531 LTQKAGEGE
+531 LTQKAG
-540 QVEVDGWDCSFPRDA
+540 
-555 SRLEPSTNVEPLSSL
+555 SL
-570 LAQFFSCVSCWDLR
+570 LVQFFSCVSCWDLR

-594 ALPVAGGLPSNLWGG
+594 ALPVAGGLPSNLWEG
-609 LRLGPLNL
+609 LRLGPMNL
-617 QDPFDLSHNVA
+617 QDPFDLTHNVA
-628 ANVTCRVAGRL
+628 ANVTSRVVGRL
-639 QNCCRAAANYCRSL
+639 QNCCQAAASYCRSL
-653 QYQHRS
+653 QYQCRS

-688 LAPFTQLT
+688 PAPFTQLT
-696 AALVQLLR
+696 AALAQVLQQ
-704 DALGCCIEQ
+704 ALGCHIEQ
-713 GTKRSRSE
+713 GTKRLRSE
-721 GDAAGESPQGGTSKR
+721 GGGTGEPPQGGTSKR
-736 LKRDGRTQSCEE
+736 LKLDGQKSCE
-748 GREEQQECAGGH
+748 GGQEEQQGRAGGH
-760 GEDGVEEMV
+760 GEDGVEEMA
-769 IEVGETV
+769 IEAGESV
-776 QDWAMQSPGHPGE
+776 QDWAMRSPGQPGE
-789 LSLTTREHLV
+789 LAPMTGKHLG
-799 TGEGG
+799 TGEEGRSG
-804 QPGQVALAEQGPK
+804 LAALAEQGPG
-817 GPDAAQEGSQGET
+817 GPEAAREGSQAEA
-830 GKGAALSSV
+830 GKGALLSSV
-839 SWRCALWHR
+839 GWRCALCHR

-856 RRRLQQQTKEGS
+856 RRRLQQIKEGGGAG
-868 AGTEWLKTEAQVT
+868 AGTGAEWLATEAQVT
-881 QELRGLSGGEQRPGA
+881 RQLRGLSGTEQTPGA
-896 EPLLTFVAAASQ
+896 EPLLTFVVSVSQ
-908 ADQSLTVTPLQDSQG
+908 ANQALTVTPLRDSQG
-923 LFPEL
+923 LFPDL

-939 LKHLLK
+939 LRNLLK

>member
-1 MGGFSYICGDCTQ
+1 
-14 ARNGTLSG
+14 
-22 KRWVSGGGVP
+22 
-32 ARVPR
+32 
-37 LRHFPSERRKLLP
+37 
-50 SALLFGRQGSGEGRS
+50 
-65 ACFFCRYWEVT
+65 
-76 MAAVDSDVE
+76 MAAVESDVE
-85 SLPRGGFRCCLCRI
+85 SLPRGGFRCCLCHV

-122 RAARKAQG
+122 RASRKAQG

-146 QLSEYFEAFGP
+146 QLSEYFQSFGP

-177 VGARDAVLS
+177 VAAQEAVLS

-191 LRGHRLRVR
+191 LGGRRLRVR

-205 EFQSPASKSPKGA
+205 EFQSPAAKSPKGA
-218 APDSHQLAK
+218 APDSHQLAR
-227 ALAEASDV
+227 ALAEAPDV

-260 SLMQEVFTEF
+260 ALMQEVFTEF

-298 LGDLDEP
+298 LGNLQEP
-305 QPAPKPPESPSLD
+305 LPAAKAPESPSLD

-329 LACISA
+329 LACMPA
-335 SPPGSQPPSS
+335 SPPGSPPPAS

-353 FETPSSSLAPQT
+353 FETPSFSLAPQT

-391 GEGDLGKS
+391 AEEDLGKS
-399 LELAEALKGEKAE
+399 LDQAETLKGESAE

-426 CVPGVYRVQTV
+426 CVPGVYRVQAV

-447 CHRPSGLHGDI
+447 CHRPSGLHGDV

-487 TLRCWAQGRGLSGSG
+487 TVRCWAQGRGLSGSG
-502 PLLNNYAL
+502 PLLSNYAL

-516 FLQTRDPPVLPTVSQ
+516 FLQTREPPVLPPVSQ
-531 LTQKAGEGE
+531 LTQKAGEGD
-540 QVEVDGWDCSFPRDA
+540 QVVVDGWDCSFPRDM
-555 SRLEPSTNVEPLSSL
+555 SDLEPSTNVEPLSSL
-570 LAQFFSCVSCWDLR
+570 LAQFFACVSSWDLR

-594 ALPVAGGLPSNLWGG
+594 ALPVAGGLPVALWGG

-628 ANVTCRVAGRL
+628 ANVTSRVAGRL
-639 QNCCRAAANYCRSL
+639 QNCCRAAASYCRSL
-653 QYQHRS
+653 QYQQRS

-667 LPLLQPSSPSSL
+667 LPLLQPSSPSAL

-688 LAPFTQLT
+688 PAPFTQLT
-696 AALVQLLR
+696 AALARLFR
-704 DALGCCIEQ
+704 EALGCHIEQ
-713 GTKRSRSE
+713 GLKRARPE
-721 GDAAGESPQGGTSKR
+721 GGGAGEAPQGGTSKR
-736 LKRDGRTQSCEE
+736 LRREGQRQSCEA
-748 GREEQQECAGGH
+748 GLAEQRPCAGSP

-769 IEVGETV
+769 VEVGETV
-776 QDWAMQSPGHPGE
+776 QDWAMRSPGQPGE
-789 LSLTTREHLV
+789 LALTTGEHLAP
-799 TGEGG
+799 GERAP
-804 QPGQVALAEQGPK
+804 PGPVALTEQSPTGP
-817 GPDAAQEGSQGET
+817 GATQERPQDKAGQGT
-830 GKGAALSSV
+830 PRCAG
-839 SWRCALWHR
+839 SWRCVLWHR

-856 RRRLQQQTKEGS
+856 RRRLQQQAKAGS
-868 AGTEWLKTEAQVT
+868 GAEWLATEAQVT
-881 QELRGLSGGEQRPGA
+881 QELRGLSRGEQQPEA
-896 EPLLTFVAAASQ
+896 EALLTFVASASQ
-908 ADQSLTVTPLQDSQG
+908 AAQTLTVTPLHDPQG

-928 HHFLQVFLPQA
+928 HHFLQGFLPQA
-939 LKHLLK
+939 LRHLLK

>member
-1 MGGFSYICGDCTQ
+1 
-14 ARNGTLSG
+14 
-22 KRWVSGGGVP
+22 
-32 ARVPR
+32 RVII
-37 LRHFPSERRKLLP
+37 
-50 SALLFGRQGSGEGRS
+50 
-65 ACFFCRYWEVT
+65 FCRGRRVA
-76 MAAVDSDVE
+76 MAAVDADVE
-85 SLPRGGFRCCLCRI
+85 SLPRGGFRCCLCHV

-146 QLSEYFEAFGP
+146 QLSEYFQAFGP

-177 VGARDAVLS
+177 VGAREAVLS

-191 LRGHRLRVR
+191 LGGHRLRVR

-218 APDSHQLAK
+218 APDSHQLLK
-227 ALAEASDV
+227 ALAECPDV
-235 GAQMVKLVGLR
+235 GAQMIKLVALR

-260 SLMQEVFTEF
+260 ALMQEVFTEF

-298 LGDLDEP
+298 LGDLEEP
-305 QPAPKPPESPSLD
+305 QLDDRRGIHSAHVYLQPAPKTPKSPSLD

-329 LACISA
+329 LGCTPT
-335 SPPGSQPPSS
+335 SPPDSQPPAS

-353 FETPSSSLAPQT
+353 FEIPSSSLAPRT

-380 LPPASPLQEDR
+380 LPPASPLQEDL
-391 GEGDLGKS
+391 GEKELGKA
-399 LELAEALKGEKAE
+399 LGPAEALKGERTE
-412 GGAMLELVGSILRG
+412 GETVLELVGSILRG

-464 ALHNSRFLSLCSELD
+464 ALHNSRFLSLCCELD
-479 GRVRPLVY
+479 ARVRPLVY
-487 TLRCWAQGRGLSGSG
+487 TLRCWAQGRGLSGDREKQDRLGVEWVSG
-502 PLLNNYAL
+502 
-510 TLLVIY
+510 
-516 FLQTRDPPVLPTVSQ
+516 QSRDWGEEDRDPPVLPTVSQ

-555 SRLEPSTNVEPLSSL
+555 SRLEPSTNKEPLSSL

-594 ALPVAGGLPSNLWGG
+594 AFPVAGGLPSNLWEG
-609 LRLGPLNL
+609 LRLGPMNL

-628 ANVTCRVAGRL
+628 ANVTSRVAGRL

-653 QYQHRS
+653 QYQQRS
-659 SRGRDWGL
+659 TRGRDWGL
-667 LPLLQPSSPSSL
+667 LPLLQPSSPSFL

-688 LAPFTQLT
+688 SAPFTQLT
-696 AALVQLLR
+696 GALVQVLR
-704 DALGCCIEQ
+704 EALGCQIEQ
-713 GTKRSRSE
+713 GIKRLRSE
-721 GDAAGESPQGGTSKR
+721 GGGSGESAQGGTSKR
-736 LKRDGRTQSCEE
+736 LKLDGQKMSWKEE
-748 GREEQQECAGGH
+748 RQGCVVDH
-760 GEDGVEEMV
+760 SEDGVEEMV
-769 IEVGETV
+769 VEVGETV
-776 QDWAMQSPGHPGE
+776 QDWAMQSPGQPGE
-789 LSLTTREHLV
+789 LPLITRNHLV
-799 TGEGG
+799 SGEEGR
-804 QPGQVALAEQGPK
+804 PDSASLAEPWSK
-817 GPDAAQEGSQGET
+817 EPEAIQEGSQGET
-830 GKGAALSSV
+830 GKGALLSSV

-856 RRRLQQQTKEGS
+856 RRRLQQQTKEEGGGRP
-868 AGTEWLKTEAQVT
+868 ATKAEWLATEARVT
-881 QELRGLSGGEQRPGA
+881 QELRGLSSAEERPDA
-896 EPLLTFVAAASQ
+896 EPLLIFVASASQ
-908 ADQSLTVTPLQDSQG
+908 GDQTLTMTPLQDSKG
-923 LFPEL
+923 LFPDL
-928 HHFLQVFLPQA
+928 YHFLQIFLPQA
-939 LKHLLK
+939 LRNLLRDPKEQ

>member
-1 MGGFSYICGDCTQ
+1 
-14 ARNGTLSG
+14 
-22 KRWVSGGGVP
+22 
-32 ARVPR
+32 
-37 LRHFPSERRKLLP
+37 
-50 SALLFGRQGSGEGRS
+50 
-65 ACFFCRYWEVT
+65 
-76 MAAVDSDVE
+76 MAAVGSDVE
-85 SLPRGGFRCCLCRI
+85 SLPRGAFRCRLCHV

-146 QLSEYFEAFGP
+146 QLSEYFQAFGP

-177 VGARDAVLS
+177 VGSREAVLS

-191 LRGHRLRVR
+191 LGGQRLRVR

-205 EFQSPASKSPKGA
+205 EFQRPASKSPKGA
-218 APDSHQLAK
+218 APDSHQLAT
-227 ALAEASDV
+227 ALAEAPDV

-246 ELSEAERQLRSLVV
+246 ELSQAERQLRSLVV
-260 SLMQEVFTEF
+260 ALIQEVFTEF

-280 SSINSF
+280 SSVNSF
-286 DVHGCDLDLFLD
+286 DVHDCDLDLFLD
-298 LGDLDEP
+298 LGDLEEP
-305 QPAPKPPESPSLD
+305 QPVPKAPESPSLD

-329 LACISA
+329 LACTPA
-335 SPPGSQPPSS
+335 SPSDSQSPAS

-353 FETPSSSLAPQT
+353 FEIPSSSVAPQT

-391 GEGDLGKS
+391 GEGELGKA
-399 LELAEALKGEKAE
+399 LELAEAPKWEKTE
-412 GGAMLELVGSILRG
+412 QGATLELVGSILRG

-447 CHRPSGLHGDI
+447 CHRPSGLHGDV

-479 GRVRPLVY
+479 ERVRPLVY
-487 TLRCWAQGRGLSGSG
+487 TLRCWAQGRGLTGSG

-540 QVEVDGWDCSFPRDA
+540 QVVVDGWDCSFPRDA
-555 SRLEPSTNVEPLSSL
+555 SRLEPSANKEPLSSL

-594 ALPVAGGLPSNLWGG
+594 ALPVAGGLPSNLWEG
-609 LRLGPLNL
+609 LRLGPMNL

-628 ANVTCRVAGRL
+628 ANVTSRVAGRL
-639 QNCCRAAANYCRSL
+639 QNCCRAAASYCRSL

-667 LPLLQPSSPSSL
+667 LPLLQPSSPSAL
-679 LSATPIPLP
+679 LSATPIPFP
-688 LAPFTQLT
+688 PAPFTQLT
-696 AALVQLLR
+696 AALAQVLR
-704 DALGCCIEQ
+704 DALGCQLEQ
-713 GTKRSRSE
+713 GTKRLRPEGSGTGDSPREGSR
-721 GDAAGESPQGGTSKR
+721 KR
-736 LKRDGRTQSCEE
+736 LKLDRQKNSSEDGEQEQQGCAGNPSEE
-748 GREEQQECAGGH
+748 GL
-760 GEDGVEEMV
+760 EEMV
-769 IEVGETV
+769 IEVGEAA
-776 QDWAMQSPGHPGE
+776 QDWALQSPGQPGAPPLPTAKLLAPGE
-789 LSLTTREHLV
+789 E
-799 TGEGG
+799 E
-804 QPGQVALAEQGPK
+804 PGHAVLAEQGHA
-817 GPDAAQEGSQGET
+817 GPQAAQEGAQVET
-830 GKGAALSSV
+830 RKGASLSPV

-856 RRRLQQQTKEGS
+856 RRCLQQQTKAGATGG
-868 AGTEWLKTEAQVT
+868 AGTGVEWLATEARVT
-881 QELRGLSGGEQRPGA
+881 QELRALGSAEQRPEA
-896 EPLLTFVAAASQ
+896 EPLLTFVVSASQ
-908 ADQSLTVTPLQDSQG
+908 ADQALTVTPLQDSQG
-923 LFPEL
+923 LFPDL

-939 LKHLLK
+939 LRNLLK

>member
-1 MGGFSYICGDCTQ
+1 
-14 ARNGTLSG
+14 
-22 KRWVSGGGVP
+22 
-32 ARVPR
+32 
-37 LRHFPSERRKLLP
+37 
-50 SALLFGRQGSGEGRS
+50 
-65 ACFFCRYWEVT
+65 
-76 MAAVDSDVE
+76 MAALDSDVQ
-85 SLPRGGFRCCLCRI
+85 SLPRGGFRCCLCHV

-138 FPRDVDST
+138 FPRDVDSAQLT
-146 QLSEYFEAFGP
+146 QYFQAFGP

-177 VGARDAVLS
+177 IGTREAVLS
-186 QPQHS
+186 QPQHT
-191 LRGHRLRVR
+191 LGGHRLRVR

-218 APDSHQLAK
+218 APDSDQLAK
-227 ALAEASDV
+227 ALAEAPDV

-260 SLMQEVFTEF
+260 ALMQEVFTEF

-298 LGDLDEP
+298 LGDLEES
-305 QPAPKPPESPSLD
+305 QPAPKAPESPPSLD

-329 LACISA
+329 LGCTLA
-335 SPPGSQPPSS
+335 SPPDSQPPS

-380 LPPASPLQEDR
+380 LPPASPLQEDP
-391 GEGDLGKS
+391 GEGDLGKA
-399 LELAEALKGEKAE
+399 LELAEALRGEKTE
-412 GGAMLELVGSILRG
+412 GVAMLELVGSILRG

-437 PSARRPVVKF
+437 PTARRPVVKF
-447 CHRPSGLHGDI
+447 CHRPSGLHGDV

-502 PLLNNYAL
+502 PLLSNYAL

-555 SRLEPSTNVEPLSSL
+555 SRLEPSTNKEPLSSL

-594 ALPVAGGLPSNLWGG
+594 ALPVAGGLPSDRWEG
-609 LRLGPLNL
+609 LRLGPMNL

-628 ANVTCRVAGRL
+628 ANVTSRVAGRL
-639 QNCCRAAANYCRSL
+639 QISCRAAANYCRSL
-653 QYQHRS
+653 QYQRRS

-688 LAPFTQLT
+688 PVPFARLT
-696 AALVQLLR
+696 AALAQVLR
-704 DALGCCIEQ
+704 EALGCHIEQ
-713 GTKRSRSE
+713 GTKRLWSDR
-721 GDAAGESPQGGTSKR
+721 GGPESPQGGTSKR
-736 LKRDGRTQSCEE
+736 LKLDGQEKSCEE
-748 GREEQQECAGGH
+748 GQEEQQGCIGDH
-760 GEDGVEEMV
+760 SEDGVEEMV
-769 IEVGETV
+769 VEAGEMV
-776 QDWAMQSPGHPGE
+776 QDWGQSPGQPGE
-789 LSLTTREHLV
+789 PPQMPGKQLAP
-799 TGEGG
+799 GEEG
-804 QPGQVALAEQGPK
+804 QSGHAALAEQEPK
-817 GPDAAQEGSQGET
+817 GLEAAGDGSRGET
-830 GKGAALSSV
+830 GKGVSLCSV

-856 RRRLQQQTKEGS
+856 RRRLQQQTKERGGGGD
-868 AGTEWLKTEAQVT
+868 GTAEWLAVEAQVT
-881 QELRGLSGGEQRPGA
+881 QELRGLSSAAQRPEA
-896 EPLLTFVAAASQ
+896 EPLLTFVASASQ
-908 ADQSLTVTPLQDSQG
+908 ADQTLTVTPVQDSQG
-923 LFPEL
+923 LFPDL

-939 LKHLLK
+939 LRNLLK

>member
-1 MGGFSYICGDCTQ
+1 
-14 ARNGTLSG
+14 
-22 KRWVSGGGVP
+22 
-32 ARVPR
+32 
-37 LRHFPSERRKLLP
+37 
-50 SALLFGRQGSGEGRS
+50 
-65 ACFFCRYWEVT
+65 
-76 MAAVDSDVE
+76 MAAVDSDIE
-85 SLPRGGFRCCLCRI
+85 PLPRGGFRCCLCHI

-122 RAARKAQG
+122 RATRKAQG

-146 QLSEYFEAFGP
+146 QLSEYFQAFGP

-177 VGARDAVLS
+177 LGAREAVLS

-191 LRGHRLRVR
+191 LGGHRLRVR

-205 EFQSPASKSPKGA
+205 EFQSPASRSPKRV
-218 APDSHQLAK
+218 APDSLQLIK
-227 ALAEASDV
+227 ALAEAPDV
-235 GAQMVKLVGLR
+235 EAQMVKLVGLR

-260 SLMQEVFTEF
+260 ALMQEVFTEF
-270 FPGCVVHPFG
+270 FPGCVIHPFG

-305 QPAPKPPESPSLD
+305 QPAPKAPESPSLD
-318 SALASPLDPQA
+318 SALASPLDPQG
-329 LACISA
+329 LACTPA
-335 SPPGSQPPSS
+335 SPPDSQPPAS

-353 FETPSSSLAPQT
+353 FEAPSSSLAPRT

-380 LPPASPLQEDR
+380 LPPASPLQEDQ
-391 GEGDLGKS
+391 GEGDLGKAV
-399 LELAEALKGEKAE
+399 ELAEALKGEKAE

-437 PSARRPVVKF
+437 PSARRPVVRF

-516 FLQTRDPPVLPTVSQ
+516 FLQTRDPPVLPSVSQ
-531 LTQKAGEGE
+531 LTQKAGE

-555 SRLEPSTNVEPLSSL
+555 SRLEPSTNKEPLSSL

-594 ALPVAGGLPSNLWGG
+594 ALPVAGGLPSNLSEG
-609 LRLGPLNL
+609 LRLGPMNL

-628 ANVTCRVAGRL
+628 ANVTSRVAGRL

-653 QYQHRS
+653 QYQRRS

-667 LPLLQPSSPSSL
+667 LPLLQPSSPSSM

-688 LAPFTQLT
+688 PASFTQLT
-696 AALVQLLR
+696 AVLAQVLR
-704 DALGCCIEQ
+704 EALGCHIEQ
-713 GTKRSRSE
+713 GTKRLRSE
-721 GDAAGESPQGGTSKR
+721 GGGPGEPPQGGKSKR
-736 LKRDGRTQSCEE
+736 AKLDGQKKSCEE
-748 GREEQQECAGGH
+748 EPEEQQGCAGEH

-769 IEVGETV
+769 IEVGESV
-776 QDWAMQSPGHPGE
+776 QDWVMRSPGQPGE
-789 LSLTTREHLV
+789 LPLMTGKHLATRE
-799 TGEGG
+799 EGQSG
-804 QPGQVALAEQGPK
+804 TTALAEQGPR
-817 GPDAAQEGSQGET
+817 GPEAACEGSQAEAE
-830 GKGAALSSV
+830 KRVSLAV

-856 RRRLQQQTKEGS
+856 RRRLQQQIKEGGG
-868 AGTEWLKTEAQVT
+868 AGAGSGAEWLATEAQVT
-881 QELRGLSGGEQRPGA
+881 RELRGLSSTEQRPEA
-896 EPLLTFVAAASQ
+896 EPLLTFVASASQ

-923 LFPEL
+923 LFPDL

-939 LKHLLK
+939 LRNLLK

>member
-1 MGGFSYICGDCTQ
+1 MSLPIG
-14 ARNGTLSG
+14 
-22 KRWVSGGGVP
+22 P
-32 ARVPR
+32 AEVA
-37 LRHFPSERRKLLP
+37 SERVELWR
-50 SALLFGRQGSGEGRS
+50 SGFRWWQR
-65 ACFFCRYWEVT
+65 CLCFCRYGRVA
-76 MAAVDSDVE
+76 MAAVDSDVQ
-85 SLPRGGFRCCLCRI
+85 SLPRGGFRCCLCHV

-138 FPRDVDST
+138 FPRDVDSA
-146 QLSEYFEAFGP
+146 QLSEYFQAFGP

-177 VGARDAVLS
+177 VGAREAVLS
-186 QPQHS
+186 QSQHS
-191 LRGHRLRVR
+191 LGGHRLRVR

-227 ALAEASDV
+227 ALAEAADV
-235 GAQMVKLVGLR
+235 GAQMIKLVGLR

-260 SLMQEVFTEF
+260 ALMQEVFTEF

-298 LGDLDEP
+298 LGDLEEL
-305 QPAPKPPESPSLD
+305 QPVPKAPESPSLD

-329 LACISA
+329 LACTPA
-335 SPPGSQPPSS
+335 SPPDSQPPAS

-380 LPPASPLQEDR
+380 LPPASPLLEDR
-391 GEGDLGKS
+391 EEGDLGKAP
-399 LELAEALKGEKAE
+399 ELAETPKEEKAE
-412 GGAMLELVGSILRG
+412 GAAMLELVGSILRG

-447 CHRPSGLHGDI
+447 CHRPSGLHGDV

-502 PLLNNYAL
+502 PLLSNYAL

-555 SRLEPSTNVEPLSSL
+555 SRLEPSTNVEPLSFPPSSNSTSQVKTWPLKGNKAASL
-570 LAQFFSCVSCWDLR
+570 LIQSPVSFHFHLVIILLPLPQNFMQLLPSDPEH
-584 GSLLSLREGQ
+584 GS
-594 ALPVAGGLPSNLWGG
+594 LPVALHPTSFSF
-609 LRLGPLNL
+609 L
-617 QDPFDLSHNVA
+617 QFA
-628 ANVTCRVAGRL
+628 
-639 QNCCRAAANYCRSL
+639 
-653 QYQHRS
+653 
-659 SRGRDWGL
+659 
-667 LPLLQPSSPSSL
+667 
-679 LSATPIPLP
+679 
-688 LAPFTQLT
+688 QL
-696 AALVQLLR
+696 
-704 DALGCCIEQ
+704 
-713 GTKRSRSE
+713 
-721 GDAAGESPQGGTSKR
+721 
-736 LKRDGRTQSCEE
+736 
-748 GREEQQECAGGH
+748 
-760 GEDGVEEMV
+760 
-769 IEVGETV
+769 
-776 QDWAMQSPGHPGE
+776 
-789 LSLTTREHLV
+789 
-799 TGEGG
+799 
-804 QPGQVALAEQGPK
+804 
-817 GPDAAQEGSQGET
+817 
-830 GKGAALSSV
+830 
-839 SWRCALWHR
+839 
-848 VWQGRRRA
+848 
-856 RRRLQQQTKEGS
+856 EGS
-868 AGTEWLKTEAQVT
+868 AGAAPRVAPGTRAEFLNGRAVGGSSSTEKSQVCLHILPVASDLCAQGRRFAFRV
-881 QELRGLSGGEQRPGA
+881 LHS
-896 EPLLTFVAAASQ
+896 LL
-908 ADQSLTVTPLQDSQG
+908 
-923 LFPEL
+923 
-928 HHFLQVFLPQA
+928 
-939 LKHLLK
+939 

>member
-1 MGGFSYICGDCTQ
+1 
-14 ARNGTLSG
+14 
-22 KRWVSGGGVP
+22 
-32 ARVPR
+32 
-37 LRHFPSERRKLLP
+37 
-50 SALLFGRQGSGEGRS
+50 
-65 ACFFCRYWEVT
+65 

-85 SLPRGGFRCCLCRI
+85 SLQRRGFRCRLCHV

-108 AHLGGRKHRHLVEL
+108 AHLGGRKHQHLVEL

-146 QLSEYFEAFGP
+146 QLSEYFRAFGP

-177 VGARDAVLS
+177 VSAREAVLS
-186 QPQHS
+186 QSQHS
-191 LRGHRLRVR
+191 LGGHRLRVR

-205 EFQSPASKSPKGA
+205 EFQSPASRSPKGV

-227 ALAEASDV
+227 ALAEAPDV
-235 GAQMVKLVGLR
+235 EAQMVKLVGLR

-260 SLMQEVFTEF
+260 ALMQEVFTEF

-298 LGDLDEP
+298 L
-305 QPAPKPPESPSLD
+305 APKAPESPSLD
-318 SALASPLDPQA
+318 SALASPLDPRA
-329 LACISA
+329 LACTPA
-335 SPPGSQPPSS
+335 S
-345 PQDSEALD
+345 PQDSETLD
-353 FETPSSSLAPQT
+353 FEIPSSSLAPQT

-380 LPPASPLQEDR
+380 LPPASPVQEDR
-391 GEGDLGKS
+391 EEGDLGKA
-399 LELAEALKGEKAE
+399 LELAEVLKGEKTE
-412 GGAMLELVGSILRG
+412 GTAMLELVGSILRG

-447 CHRPSGLHGDI
+447 CHRPSGLHGDV

-487 TLRCWAQGRGLSGSG
+487 TVRCWAQGRGLSGSG

-555 SRLEPSTNVEPLSSL
+555 SGLEPSINKEPLSSL
-570 LAQFFSCVSCWDLR
+570 LAQFFSCISCWDLR

-594 ALPVAGGLPSNLWGG
+594 ALPVAGGLPSNLWEG
-609 LRLGPLNL
+609 LRLGPMNL

-628 ANVTCRVAGRL
+628 ANVTSRVAGRL

-653 QYQHRS
+653 QYQRRS

-667 LPLLQPSSPSSL
+667 LPLVQPISPSSL

-688 LAPFTQLT
+688 PAPFTQLT
-696 AALVQLLR
+696 AALVQVLR
-704 DALGCCIEQ
+704 EALGCQIVQ
-713 GTKRSRSE
+713 GTKRQRSE
-721 GDAAGESPQGGTSKR
+721 GGGTGESSQGGTSKR
-736 LKRDGRTQSCEE
+736 LKLDGQKKNCEE
-748 GREEQQECAGGH
+748 GQEEQQGCAGDH

-769 IEVGETV
+769 IEAGEMV
-776 QDWAMQSPGHPGE
+776 QDWAVQSPRQPGD
-789 LSLTTREHLV
+789 LPMTPQRHLA
-799 TGEGG
+799 TGEERQWGHA
-804 QPGQVALAEQGPK
+804 ALAEQTPRGPE
-817 GPDAAQEGSQGET
+817 AAQEGSQGET
-830 GKGAALSSV
+830 GNRVLLPSV
-839 SWRCALWHR
+839 SWHCSLEHR

-856 RRRLQQQTKEGS
+856 RRRLQQQTKEGGGS
-868 AGTEWLKTEAQVT
+868 AGIGAEWLATEAQVT
-881 QELRGLSGGEQRPGA
+881 QELKGLSSGEQRPEA
-896 EPLLTFVAAASQ
+896 EPLLTFVVSASQ
-908 ADQSLTVTPLQDSQG
+908 ANQTLTVIPLQDSQG
-923 LFPEL
+923 LFPDL

-939 LKHLLK
+939 LRNLLKLRQEP

>member
-1 MGGFSYICGDCTQ
+1 
-14 ARNGTLSG
+14 
-22 KRWVSGGGVP
+22 
-32 ARVPR
+32 
-37 LRHFPSERRKLLP
+37 
-50 SALLFGRQGSGEGRS
+50 
-65 ACFFCRYWEVT
+65 
-76 MAAVDSDVE
+76 MAALDSDVQ
-85 SLPRGGFRCCLCRI
+85 SLPRGGFRCCLCHV

-138 FPRDVDST
+138 FPKDVDSA
-146 QLSEYFEAFGP
+146 QLSEYFQAFGP

-177 VGARDAVLS
+177 VGAREAVLS
-186 QPQHS
+186 QSQHS
-191 LRGHRLRVR
+191 LGGHRLRVR

-218 APDSHQLAK
+218 APDSQQLAK
-227 ALAEASDV
+227 ALAEAPDV
-235 GAQMVKLVGLR
+235 GTQMLKLVGLR
-246 ELSEAERQLRSLVV
+246 ELSEAERHLRSLVV
-260 SLMQEVFTEF
+260 ALMQEVFTEF

-298 LGDLDEP
+298 MGDLEEP

-329 LACISA
+329 LACTPT
-335 SPPGSQPPSS
+335 SPPDSQPPAS

-353 FETPSSSLAPQT
+353 FETPSSSLAPRT

-380 LPPASPLQEDR
+380 LPPASPIQEDR
-391 GEGDLGKS
+391 GEGDLGKA
-399 LELAEALKGEKAE
+399 LELAETPKGEKTE

-447 CHRPSGLHGDI
+447 CHRPSGLHGDV

-594 ALPVAGGLPSNLWGG
+594 ALPVAGVLSSNLWEG
-609 LRLGPLNL
+609 LRLGSMNL

-628 ANVTCRVAGRL
+628 ANVTSRVARRL
-639 QNCCRAAANYCRSL
+639 QNCCRVAANYCRSL
-653 QYQHRS
+653 QYQRRS
-659 SRGRDWGL
+659 SRGREWGL
-667 LPLLQPSSPSSL
+667 LPLLQPSSPSSI
-679 LSATPIPLP
+679 LSATPIPFP
-688 LAPFTQLT
+688 PAPFTRLT
-696 AALVQLLR
+696 VALVR
-704 DALGCCIEQ
+704 VFREALGCHVEQ
-713 GTKRSRSE
+713 GTKRPWSE
-721 GDAAGESPQGGTSKR
+721 GGGTEESPQGGTSKR
-736 LKRDGRTQSCEE
+736 LKLDGQKKSCKE
-748 GREEQQECAGGH
+748 GKEVEQGHAGDH

-769 IEVGETV
+769 IEVGEMV
-776 QDWAMQSPGHPGE
+776 QDWAMRSPGQPAEPPLMSG
-789 LSLTTREHLV
+789 RHLA
-799 TGEGG
+799 TGEEG
-804 QPGQVALAEQGPK
+804 QPGHAALAEEGPK
-817 GPDAAQEGSQGET
+817 GLEAAQGGSKGET
-830 GKGAALSSV
+830 VKGPSLSSV

-856 RRRLQQQTKEGS
+856 RRRLQQQTKEGGGGE
-868 AGTEWLKTEAQVT
+868 AGTGAEWLATEARVT
-881 QELRGLSGGEQRPGA
+881 QELRGLSSGEQRPET
-896 EPLLTFVAAASQ
+896 EPLLTFVVYASQ
-908 ADQSLTVTPLQDSQG
+908 ADQTLTVTPLQDSQG
-923 LFPEL
+923 LFPDL

-939 LKHLLK
+939 FQNLK

>member
-1 MGGFSYICGDCTQ
+1 MSLPIGPEEV
-14 ARNGTLSG
+14 A
-22 KRWVSGGGVP
+22 
-32 ARVPR
+32 
-37 LRHFPSERRKLLP
+37 SERVEL
-50 SALLFGRQGSGEGRS
+50 QISGFRS
-65 ACFFCRYWEVT
+65 WQRCLCFCRYRRVA

-85 SLPRGGFRCCLCRI
+85 SLPRGGFRCCLCHV

-138 FPRDVDST
+138 FPRDVDSA
-146 QLSEYFEAFGP
+146 QLSEYFQAFGP

-177 VGARDAVLS
+177 VGAREAVLS
-186 QPQHS
+186 QSQHS
-191 LRGHRLRVR
+191 LGGHRLRVR
-200 PREQK
+200 PREQR

-227 ALAEASDV
+227 ALAEATDV
-235 GAQMVKLVGLR
+235 GTQMIKLVGLR

-260 SLMQEVFTEF
+260 ALMQEVFTEF

-298 LGDLDEP
+298 LGDLEEP
-305 QPAPKPPESPSLD
+305 QPVPKAPESPSLD

-329 LACISA
+329 LACTPA
-335 SPPGSQPPSS
+335 SPPDSQSPAS

-380 LPPASPLQEDR
+380 LPPASPLLEDR
-391 GEGDLGKS
+391 GEGDLGKA
-399 LELAEALKGEKAE
+399 LELAEAPKREKAE
-412 GGAMLELVGSILRG
+412 GAAMLELVGSILRG

-464 ALHNSRFLSLCSELD
+464 ALHNSRFLSLVSELD

-502 PLLNNYAL
+502 PLLSNYAL

-516 FLQTRDPPVLPTVSQ
+516 FLQTRVPPVLPTVSQ

-555 SRLEPSTNVEPLSSL
+555 SRLEHSTNVEPLSSL

-594 ALPVAGGLPSNLWGG
+594 ALPVAGGLPSNLWEG
-609 LRLGPLNL
+609 LRLGPMNL

-628 ANVTCRVAGRL
+628 ANVTSRVAGRL

-653 QYQHRS
+653 QYQRRS

-696 AALVQLLR
+696 AALVQVFR
-704 DALGCCIEQ
+704 EALGCHIEQ
-713 GTKRSRSE
+713 GTKRPRSE
-721 GDAAGESPQGGTSKR
+721 GGGTGESAQGGTSKR
-736 LKRDGRTQSCEE
+736 LKLDGQKKSCEE
-748 GREEQQECAGGH
+748 GREEQQGCAG
-760 GEDGVEEMV
+760 DGVEEMV
-769 IEVGETV
+769 IEVGEMV
-776 QDWAMQSPGHPGE
+776 QDWAMQGPGQPGE
-789 LSLTTREHLV
+789 LPLM
-799 TGEGG
+799 TGKHGAPGEEG
-804 QPGQVALAEQGPK
+804 QPSYAALAERGPK
-817 GPDAAQEGSQGET
+817 GHEAAQEGSQGEA
-830 GKGAALSSV
+830 GQGASLPSSV

-856 RRRLQQQTKEGS
+856 RRRLQQQTKAGAGGG
-868 AGTEWLKTEAQVT
+868 AGTGAGWLATEAQVT
-881 QELRGLSGGEQRPGA
+881 QELRGLSGGEERPET
-896 EPLLTFVAAASQ
+896 EPLLSFVASVSL
-908 ADQSLTVTPLQDSQG
+908 ADRMLTVTPLQDRQG
-923 LFPEL
+923 LFPDL

-939 LKHLLK
+939 LKHLK

>member
-1 MGGFSYICGDCTQ
+1 
-14 ARNGTLSG
+14 
-22 KRWVSGGGVP
+22 
-32 ARVPR
+32 
-37 LRHFPSERRKLLP
+37 
-50 SALLFGRQGSGEGRS
+50 
-65 ACFFCRYWEVT
+65 
-76 MAAVDSDVE
+76 MAAVDSDVQ
-85 SLPRGGFRCCLCRI
+85 SLPRGGFRCCLCHV

-138 FPRDVDST
+138 FPRDADSAQLT
-146 QLSEYFEAFGP
+146 QYFQAFGP

-177 VGARDAVLS
+177 IGTREAVLS

-191 LRGHRLRVR
+191 LGGHRLRVR

-205 EFQSPASKSPKGA
+205 EFQSPASKSPKGV

-227 ALAEASDV
+227 ALADAPDV

-260 SLMQEVFTEF
+260 ALMQEVFTEF

-298 LGDLDEP
+298 LGDLEES
-305 QPAPKPPESPSLD
+305 QPAPKAPESPSLD

-329 LACISA
+329 LACTPA
-335 SPPGSQPPSS
+335 SPPDSQPPS
-345 PQDSEALD
+345 PQESEALD

-391 GEGDLGKS
+391 GEGDLGKA
-399 LELAEALKGEKAE
+399 LELGEALSGEKTE
-412 GGAMLELVGSILRG
+412 GVAMLELVGSILRG

-447 CHRPSGLHGDI
+447 CHRPSGLHGDV

-487 TLRCWAQGRGLSGSG
+487 TLRCWAQGRGLSG
-502 PLLNNYAL
+502 
-510 TLLVIY
+510 
-516 FLQTRDPPVLPTVSQ
+516 
-531 LTQKAGEGE
+531 EGE

-555 SRLEPSTNVEPLSSL
+555 SRLETSTNKEPLSSL

-594 ALPVAGGLPSNLWGG
+594 ALPVAGGLLSNRWEG
-609 LRLGPLNL
+609 LRLGPMNL

-628 ANVTCRVAGRL
+628 ANVTSRVAGRL
-639 QNCCRAAANYCRSL
+639 QNCCRAAASYCRSL
-653 QYQHRS
+653 QYQRRS
-659 SRGRDWGL
+659 CRGRDWGL

-688 LAPFTQLT
+688 PAPFTQLT
-696 AALVQLLR
+696 AALAQVLR
-704 DALGCCIEQ
+704 EALGCHIEQ
-713 GTKRSRSE
+713 GTKRLRSDRGGPE
-721 GDAAGESPQGGTSKR
+721 ESPQGGTSKR
-736 LKRDGRTQSCEE
+736 LKLDGQEKSCEE
-748 GREEQQECAGGH
+748 GQEEQQGCIGDH
-760 GEDGVEEMV
+760 SEDGVEEMV
-769 IEVGETV
+769 VEVGETV
-776 QDWAMQSPGHPGE
+776 QDWVQSPGRPGE
-789 LSLTTREHLV
+789 PPQTPGKQLAP
-799 TGEGG
+799 GEEV
-804 QPGQVALAEQGPK
+804 QPGPAALAEQGPK
-817 GPDAAQEGSQGET
+817 GPEAAREGSRGET
-830 GKGAALSSV
+830 GKGVGLPSV

-856 RRRLQQQTKEGS
+856 RRRLQQQTKGRRAGG
-868 AGTEWLKTEAQVT
+868 AGTAEWLAVEAQVT
-881 QELRGLSGGEQRPGA
+881 QELRALSSAAQRPEA
-896 EPLLTFVAAASQ
+896 EPLLTFVASASQ
-908 ADQSLTVTPLQDSQG
+908 ADQTLTVTPIQDSQG
-923 LFPEL
+923 LFPDL

-939 LKHLLK
+939 LRNLLE

>member
-1 MGGFSYICGDCTQ
+1 MQITSQMGGFSRSRRELKNPDEN
-14 ARNGTLSG
+14 RNLEWKALSFQKG
-22 KRWVSGGGVP
+22 VSS
-32 ARVPR
+32 RVPR
-37 LRHFPSERRKLLP
+37 DSEERVLLEP
-50 SALLFGRQGSGEGRS
+50 EVLLFI
-65 ACFFCRYWEVT
+65 FFRRYWKVA
-76 MAAVDSDVE
+76 MAAVVDSDIE

-122 RAARKAQG
+122 RASRKAQG

-138 FPRDVDST
+138 FPRDVDSA
-146 QLSEYFEAFGP
+146 QLSEYFQAFGP
-157 VASVVM
+157 VASVIM

-177 VGARDAVLS
+177 VAAREAVLS

-191 LRGHRLRVR
+191 LEGRRLRVR

-205 EFQSPASKSPKGA
+205 EFQCPASKSPKGA
-218 APDSHQLAK
+218 APDSQQLVR

-235 GAQMVKLVGLR
+235 GAQMVRLVGLR
-246 ELSEAERQLRSLVV
+246 ELSEAERQLRNLVLA
-260 SLMQEVFTEF
+260 LMQEVFTEF
-270 FPGCVVHPFG
+270 FPGCVVCPFG

-298 LGDLDEP
+298 LGDVEEP
-305 QPAPKPPESPSLD
+305 QPAPKAPDSPSLD
-318 SALASPLDPQA
+318 SALASPLDSQA
-329 LACISA
+329 LACLSA
-335 SPPGSQPPSS
+335 SSPSSQPPAS
-345 PQDSEALD
+345 PQEALD

-365 PDSALASETLASPQS
+365 PDSALASETLASPDS
-380 LPPASPLQEDR
+380 LPPASPLQDR

-399 LELAEALKGEKAE
+399 LELAEALKGETAE
-412 GGAMLELVGSILRG
+412 GGAMLELVGSILRR
-426 CVPGVYRVQTV
+426 CVPGVYRVQTL
-437 PSARRPVVKF
+437 PSARCPVVKF
-447 CHRPSGLHGDI
+447 CHRPSGLHGDV

-531 LTQKAGEGE
+531 LIQKAGEGE
-540 QVEVDGWDCSFPRDA
+540 QVEVDGWDCSIPRDA
-555 SRLEPSTNVEPLSSL
+555 SRLEPSPNVEPLSSL

-594 ALPVAGGLPSNLWGG
+594 ALPIAGGLPATLWGG

-628 ANVTCRVAGRL
+628 ANVTSRVAGRL
-639 QNCCRAAANYCRSL
+639 QNCCRAAAGYCGSL
-653 QYQHRS
+653 QYQQRS

-667 LPLLQPSSPSSL
+667 LPLVQPSSPSSL
-679 LSATPIPLP
+679 LSATPVPLP
-688 LAPFTQLT
+688 PAPFPQLT

-704 DALGCCIEQ
+704 EALGCHIEQ
-713 GTKRSRSE
+713 GTKRARAE
-721 GDAAGESPQGGTSKR
+721 GGGAGESPQRGTSKR
-736 LKRDGRTQSCEE
+736 LKQDTPKWSCEA
-748 GREEQQECAGGH
+748 GKGEQQGCGGDH
-760 GEDGVEEMV
+760 SEDGVEEMV
-769 IEVGETV
+769 VEVGELV
-776 QDWAMQSPGHPGE
+776 QDWAMPSPGQPGE
-789 LSLTTREHLV
+789 LSLI
-799 TGEGG
+799 TGDGD
-804 QPGQVALAEQGPK
+804 QPGHVVLAEQGPK
-817 GPDAAQEGSQGET
+817 RSDAAQGRAQGET
-830 GKGAALSSV
+830 GQGAARSSV

-856 RRRLQQQTKEGS
+856 RRRLQQRTKEGGGGG
-868 AGTEWLKTEAQVT
+868 AVTGAEWLGTEAQVT
-881 QELRGLSGGEQRPGA
+881 QELRGLSCGEQRPEA
-896 EPLLTFVAAASQ
+896 EPLLTFVVSASEV
-908 ADQSLTVTPLQDSQG
+908 DQTLTVTPLQDAQG

-939 LKHLLK
+939 LRQLFK

>member
-1 MGGFSYICGDCTQ
+1 
-14 ARNGTLSG
+14 
-22 KRWVSGGGVP
+22 
-32 ARVPR
+32 
-37 LRHFPSERRKLLP
+37 
-50 SALLFGRQGSGEGRS
+50 
-65 ACFFCRYWEVT
+65 
-76 MAAVDSDVE
+76 
-85 SLPRGGFRCCLCRI
+85 
-99 TTANRPSLD
+99 
-108 AHLGGRKHRHLVEL
+108 
-122 RAARKAQG
+122 
-130 LRSVFVSG
+130 
-138 FPRDVDST
+138 
-146 QLSEYFEAFGP
+146 
-157 VASVVM
+157 M

-177 VGARDAVLS
+177 VGAREAVLS

-191 LRGHRLRVR
+191 LGGHRLRVR

-205 EFQSPASKSPKGA
+205 EFQSPASKSPKGV

-227 ALAEASDV
+227 ALAEAPDV
-235 GAQMVKLVGLR
+235 EAQMAKLVGLR

-260 SLMQEVFTEF
+260 ALVQEVFTEF

-305 QPAPKPPESPSLD
+305 QPAPKAAESPSLD

-329 LACISA
+329 LACIPA
-335 SPPGSQPPSS
+335 SPPDSQPPAS

-353 FETPSSSLAPQT
+353 CEVPSSSLAPRT

-380 LPPASPLQEDR
+380 LPPSSPLQEDL
-391 GEGDLGKS
+391 GEGDLGKAM
-399 LELAEALKGEKAE
+399 ELAEALKGEKAE
-412 GGAMLELVGSILRG
+412 GGAMLELVGSILRR

-447 CHRPSGLHGDI
+447 CHRPSGLHGDV

-555 SRLEPSTNVEPLSSL
+555 SRLEPSTNKEPPSSL

-594 ALPVAGGLPSNLWGG
+594 ALPVAGGLPSNLWEG
-609 LRLGPLNL
+609 LRLGPMNL

-628 ANVTCRVAGRL
+628 ANVTSRVVGRL
-639 QNCCRAAANYCRSL
+639 QNCCQAAASYCRSL
-653 QYQHRS
+653 QYQCRS

-688 LAPFTQLT
+688 PAPFTQLT
-696 AALVQLLR
+696 AALAQVLQE
-704 DALGCCIEQ
+704 ALGCHIEQ
-713 GTKRSRSE
+713 GTKRLRSE
-721 GDAAGESPQGGTSKR
+721 GGGTGEPSQGGTSKR
-736 LKRDGRTQSCEE
+736 LKLDGQKSCE
-748 GREEQQECAGGH
+748 GGQEEQQGRAGGH
-760 GEDGVEEMV
+760 SEDGVEEMA
-769 IEVGETV
+769 IEAGESV
-776 QDWAMQSPGHPGE
+776 QDWAMRSPGQPGE
-789 LSLTTREHLV
+789 LAPMTGKHLG
-799 TGEGG
+799 TGEEGRSG
-804 QPGQVALAEQGPK
+804 PAALAEQGPR
-817 GPDAAQEGSQGET
+817 GPAAAQEGSQAEA
-830 GKGAALSSV
+830 GKGALLSSV
-839 SWRCALWHR
+839 GWRCALCHR

-856 RRRLQQQTKEGS
+856 RRRLQQIKEGGGAG
-868 AGTEWLKTEAQVT
+868 AGTGAEWLATEARVT
-881 QELRGLSGGEQRPGA
+881 RQLRGLSGTEQTPGA
-896 EPLLTFVAAASQ
+896 EPLLTFVVSVSQ
-908 ADQSLTVTPLQDSQG
+908 ADQALTVTPLRDSQG
-923 LFPEL
+923 LFPDL

-939 LKHLLK
+939 LRNLLK

>member
-1 MGGFSYICGDCTQ
+1 
-14 ARNGTLSG
+14 
-22 KRWVSGGGVP
+22 
-32 ARVPR
+32 
-37 LRHFPSERRKLLP
+37 
-50 SALLFGRQGSGEGRS
+50 
-65 ACFFCRYWEVT
+65 
-76 MAAVDSDVE
+76 MAALDSDVE
-85 SLPRGGFRCCLCRI
+85 SLPRGGFRCCLCHV

-138 FPRDVDST
+138 FPKDVDSA
-146 QLSEYFEAFGP
+146 QLSEYFQSFGP

-177 VGARDAVLS
+177 MGAREAVLS
-186 QPQHS
+186 QSQHS
-191 LRGHRLRVR
+191 LGGHRLRVR

-218 APDSHQLAK
+218 APDSQQLAK

-235 GAQMVKLVGLR
+235 GAQMLKLVGLR
-246 ELSEAERQLRSLVV
+246 ELSEAERHLRSLVV
-260 SLMQEVFTEF
+260 ALMQEVFTEF

-298 LGDLDEP
+298 LGDLEEA

-318 SALASPLDPQA
+318 SALASPLDHQA
-329 LACISA
+329 LACTPT
-335 SPPGSQPPSS
+335 SPPDSQPPAS

-391 GEGDLGKS
+391 GEGDLGKA
-399 LELAEALKGEKAE
+399 LELAETPKGEKTQ

-487 TLRCWAQGRGLSGSG
+487 TVRCWAQGRGLSGSG

-570 LAQFFSCVSCWDLR
+570 LAQFFSCVSSWDLR

-594 ALPVAGGLPSNLWGG
+594 ALPVAGVLSSNPWEG
-609 LRLGPLNL
+609 LRLGSMNL

-628 ANVTCRVAGRL
+628 ANVTSRVAGRL
-639 QNCCRAAANYCRSL
+639 QNCCRVAANYCRSL
-653 QYQHRS
+653 QFQRRS
-659 SRGRDWGL
+659 SRGREWGL
-667 LPLLQPSSPSSL
+667 LPLLQPSSPSSI

-688 LAPFTQLT
+688 PAPFTQLT
-696 AALVQLLR
+696 AALVR
-704 DALGCCIEQ
+704 VFREALGCHIEQ
-713 GTKRSRSE
+713 GTKRPWSE
-721 GDAAGESPQGGTSKR
+721 GGGTEESPQGGTNKR
-736 LKRDGRTQSCEE
+736 LKLDGQKKSCKDGKEI
-748 GREEQQECAGGH
+748 EQGHAGDH

-769 IEVGETV
+769 IEVGEMV
-776 QDWAMQSPGHPGE
+776 QDCAMQSPGQPAEPPVISG
-789 LSLTTREHLV
+789 SHLV
-799 TGEGG
+799 TGEEG
-804 QPGQVALAEQGPK
+804 QPGHAALADQGPK
-817 GPDAAQEGSQGET
+817 GLEAAQGGSKGET
-830 GKGAALSSV
+830 VKATSLSSV

-856 RRRLQQQTKEGS
+856 RRRLQQQTKEGGGGS
-868 AGTEWLKTEAQVT
+868 AGTGAEWLATEARVT
-881 QELRGLSGGEQRPGA
+881 QELRDLSSGEQRPET
-896 EPLLTFVAAASQ
+896 EPLLTFVVSASQ
-908 ADQSLTVTPLQDSQG
+908 ADQTLTVTPLQDSQG
-923 LFPEL
+923 LFLDL

-939 LKHLLK
+939 LKNLK

>member
-1 MGGFSYICGDCTQ
+1 
-14 ARNGTLSG
+14 
-22 KRWVSGGGVP
+22 
-32 ARVPR
+32 
-37 LRHFPSERRKLLP
+37 
-50 SALLFGRQGSGEGRS
+50 
-65 ACFFCRYWEVT
+65 
-76 MAAVDSDVE
+76 MAAVDSDVQ
-85 SLPRGGFRCCLCRI
+85 SLPRGGFRCCLCHV

-138 FPRDVDST
+138 FPRDVDSA
-146 QLSEYFEAFGP
+146 QLSEYFQAFGP

-177 VGARDAVLS
+177 IGTREAVLS

-191 LRGHRLRVR
+191 LGGHRLRVR

-227 ALAEASDV
+227 ALAEAPDV

-260 SLMQEVFTEF
+260 ALMQEVFTEF

-298 LGDLDEP
+298 LGDLEDS
-305 QPAPKPPESPSLD
+305 QPAPKAPESPSLD

-329 LACISA
+329 LACTPA
-335 SPPGSQPPSS
+335 SPPDSQPPS

-391 GEGDLGKS
+391 GEGDLGKA
-399 LELAEALKGEKAE
+399 LELAEALKEGEKTD
-412 GGAMLELVGSILRG
+412 GVAMLELVGSILRG

-447 CHRPSGLHGDI
+447 CHRPSGLHGDV

-502 PLLNNYAL
+502 PLLSNYAL

-555 SRLEPSTNVEPLSSL
+555 SRLEPSTNKEPLSSL

-594 ALPVAGGLPSNLWGG
+594 ALPVAGGLPSNRWEG
-609 LRLGPLNL
+609 LRLGPMNL

-628 ANVTCRVAGRL
+628 ANVTSRVAGRL
-639 QNCCRAAANYCRSL
+639 QNCSRAAANYCRSL
-653 QYQHRS
+653 QYQRRS

-667 LPLLQPSSPSSL
+667 LPLLQPSSPSAL

-688 LAPFTQLT
+688 PAPFTQLT
-696 AALVQLLR
+696 AALAQVFR
-704 DALGCCIEQ
+704 EALGCHMEQ
-713 GTKRSRSE
+713 GTKRLRSE
-721 GDAAGESPQGGTSKR
+721 GGGPEESPQGGTSKR
-736 LKRDGRTQSCEE
+736 LKRDGQEKSWEE
-748 GREEQQECAGGH
+748 GREEQQGCTGDPS
-760 GEDGVEEMV
+760 EDGVEEMV

-776 QDWAMQSPGHPGE
+776 QDWAVHSPGWPGE
-789 LSLTTREHLV
+789 PPHVIGQHLAP
-799 TGEGG
+799 GEEGRSG
-804 QPGQVALAEQGPK
+804 HAALAEQGPK
-817 GPDAAQEGSQGET
+817 GPEAAGEGARGEA
-830 GKGAALSSV
+830 GKGTSLSLV

-856 RRRLQQQTKEGS
+856 RRRLQQQTKDRDGGG
-868 AGTEWLKTEAQVT
+868 AGAAEWLATEAQVT
-881 QELRGLSGGEQRPGA
+881 RELRGPGSAAQKPAA
-896 EPLLTFVAAASQ
+896 EPLLTFVASASQ
-908 ADQSLTVTPLQDSQG
+908 AGQTLTVTPLQDSQG
-923 LFPEL
+923 LFPDL

-939 LKHLLK
+939 LRNLLK

>member
-1 MGGFSYICGDCTQ
+1 
-14 ARNGTLSG
+14 
-22 KRWVSGGGVP
+22 
-32 ARVPR
+32 
-37 LRHFPSERRKLLP
+37 
-50 SALLFGRQGSGEGRS
+50 
-65 ACFFCRYWEVT
+65 

-85 SLPRGGFRCCLCRI
+85 SLPRGGFRCCLCRV
-99 TTANRPSLD
+99 TTANRPSLE
-108 AHLGGRKHRHLVEL
+108 AHLGGRKHRHLVDL

-138 FPRDVDST
+138 FPRDVDSA
-146 QLSEYFEAFGP
+146 QLSEYFQTFGP

-177 VGARDAVLS
+177 MGAREAVLS
-186 QPQHS
+186 QSQHS
-191 LRGHRLRVR
+191 LGRHRLRVR

-205 EFQSPASKSPKGA
+205 EFQSPASKSPKGVA
-218 APDSHQLAK
+218 LDSHQLAK
-227 ALAEASDV
+227 ALAEAPDV
-235 GAQMVKLVGLR
+235 GAQMVKLVVLR

-260 SLMQEVFTEF
+260 ALMQEVFTEF

-298 LGDLDEP
+298 LGDMEEA
-305 QPAPKPPESPSLD
+305 QPTPKAPESPSLD

-329 LACISA
+329 LACTPA
-335 SPPGSQPPSS
+335 SPPDSQPPTS
-345 PQDSEALD
+345 PQDSETLD
-353 FETPSSSLAPQT
+353 FETPSSLLAPQT
-365 PDSALASETLASPQS
+365 PDSALASETVASPQS
-380 LPPASPLQEDR
+380 LPPTSPLQEAR
-391 GEGDLGKS
+391 GEGEVVKA
-399 LELAEALKGEKAE
+399 LELAEALKGEKPE
-412 GGAMLELVGSILRG
+412 GAAMLELVGSILRG

-447 CHRPSGLHGDI
+447 CHRPSGLHGDV

-516 FLQTRDPPVLPTVSQ
+516 FLQTRDPPVLPTVAQ

-540 QVEVDGWDCSFPRDA
+540 QVEVDGWDCSFPKDA
-555 SRLEPSTNVEPLSSL
+555 SRLEPSSNMETLSSL
-570 LAQFFSCVSCWDLR
+570 LAQFFSCISNWDLR
-584 GSLLSLREGQ
+584 GSLLSLREGK
-594 ALPVAGGLPSNLWGG
+594 ALPVAGGLPSSVWEG
-609 LRLGPLNL
+609 LRLGPMNL

-628 ANVTCRVAGRL
+628 ANVTSRVAGRL

-653 QYQHRS
+653 QYQQRS

-688 LAPFTQLT
+688 SAPFPQLT
-696 AALVQLLR
+696 VALVQVFKE
-704 DALGCCIEQ
+704 ALGCHVEQ
-713 GTKRSRSE
+713 GTKRPRSE
-721 GDAAGESPQGGTSKR
+721 GHGAEESPLGGTNKR
-736 LKRDGRTQSCEE
+736 LKLDGQKSCEE
-748 GREEQQECAGGH
+748 RKEEQQGCAGDQS
-760 GEDGVEEMV
+760 EDGVEEMV
-769 IEVGETV
+769 VEVGETP
-776 QDWAMQSPGHPGE
+776 QDWTMQNPEQPGE
-789 LSLTTREHLV
+789 PPLKTTKCPDMLSERR
-799 TGEGG
+799 
-804 QPGQVALAEQGPK
+804 PIGPEVS
-817 GPDAAQEGSQGET
+817 QEESRGET
-830 GKGAALSSV
+830 GKGASPSLSK

-856 RRRLQQQTKEGS
+856 RRRLQQQVREGGGGGAS
-868 AGTEWLKTEAQVT
+868 TGAEWLAMEARVT
-881 QELRGLSGGEQRPGA
+881 QELKGLKGERLGT
-896 EPLLTFVAAASQ
+896 EPLLAFVASASL
-908 ADQSLTVTPLQDSQG
+908 ADQTLTVTPLQDSQG
-923 LFPEL
+923 LFPDL

-939 LKHLLK
+939 LRSLLQ